1 MADTMRAWVVRDP
14 RPADEGPLELVE
26 REVPQPGPGEA
37 RIRVSVCGVCRTD
50 LHVAEGD
57 LSPQRDEVIPGHEV
71 VGVVDAVGEGTERFE
86 PGDRIGIPWL
96 RSTCGRCR
104 FCRRGDENLCV
115 EPRFTGWT
123 DNGGYAEY
131 AVAPEAYAYAI
142 PEGFD
147 DEQAAP
153 LLCAGI
159 VGYRALKR
167 ADLPPGGRLG
177 MYGFGASAHIVAQ
190 VALSAGAELYVVTR
204 SPDSQELARNLGAA
218 WVGGAGETP
227 PEKLD
232 AAIVF
237 APAGT
242 VVPDALEALD
252 RGGTL
257 SIAGI
262 HLSDI
267 PSLNY
272 DRHLFQERNVRSVTA
287 NNRAD
292 GEEFLRIAARIGGEL
307 TVTRY
312 EFGQADQALVDLAHG
327 RFAGVAALR
336 IAEG

>member
-1 MADTMRAWVVRDP
+1 MRAWVVADP
-14 RPADEGPLELVE
+14 RPAEDGPLRLVE
-26 REVPQPGPGEA
+26 RDVPRPGPGET
-37 RIRVSVCGVCRTD
+37 RIRVSACGMCRTD

-57 LSPQRDEVIPGHEV
+57 LPRRRDEVVPGHEV
-71 VGVVDAVGEGTERFE
+71 VGVVDAVGEGSERFE
-86 PGDRIGIPWL
+86 VGDRIGIPWL
-96 RSTCGRCR
+96 RRTCRRCR

-123 DNGGYAEY
+123 DDGGYAEY
-131 AVAPEAYAYAI
+131 AVVPEAYAYAI

-204 SPDSQELARNLGAA
+204 SPDSQELARGLGAA
-218 WVGGAGETP
+218 WVGGEGETP

-237 APAGT
+237 APAGR
-242 VVPDALEALD
+242 VVSDALAALD
-252 RGGTL
+252 RGGTVSL
-257 SIAGI
+257 AGI

-272 DRHLFQERNVRSVTA
+272 DRHLFHERNLRSVTA
-287 NNRAD
+287 NVRAD

-312 EFGQADQALVDLAHG
+312 PFEQADRALMDLARG
-327 RFAGVAALR
+327 RFAGVAVLG
-336 IAEG
+336 IADG

>member
-1 MADTMRAWVVRDP
+1 MRAWVVKSP
-14 RPADEGPLELVE
+14 RPAEEGPLELVE
-26 REVPQPGPGEA
+26 REVQQPGPGEV

-57 LSPQRDEVIPGHEV
+57 LPPRRDEVVPGHEV
-71 VGVVDAVGEGTERFE
+71 IGIVDAVGEGTERFNS
-86 PGDRIGIPWL
+86 GDRIGIAWL
-96 RSTCGRCR
+96 RWTCGRCR
-104 FCRRGDENLCV
+104 FCRRGEENLCV

-123 DNGGYAEY
+123 DDGGYAEY
-131 AVAPEAYAYAI
+131 AVAAEAYAYAM
-142 PEGFD
+142 PEDFE

-177 MYGFGASAHIVAQ
+177 MYGFGASAHIVGQ

-204 SPDSQELARNLGAA
+204 SPGSQDLARRLGAV
-218 WVGGAGETP
+218 WVGGSGDRP

-237 APAGT
+237 APAGD
-242 VVPDALEALD
+242 VVPEALEALD

-257 SIAGI
+257 AVAGI

-267 PSLNY
+267 PTLNY
-272 DRHLFQERNVRSVTA
+272 DRHLFHERNLRSVTT
-287 NNRAD
+287 NTRAD
-292 GEEFLRIAARIGGEL
+292 GEEFLRLAARIGVEL
-307 TVTRY
+307 TVNGY
-312 EFGQADQALVDLAHG
+312 PFDHADRALADLAHS

-336 IAEG
+336 MTHG

>member
-1 MADTMRAWVVRDP
+1 A
-14 RPADEGPLELVE
+14 PLELVE
-26 REVPQPGPGEA
+26 RDVPYPGPGEA

-57 LSPQRDEVIPGHEV
+57 LPPRRDEVVPGHEV
-71 VGVVDAVGEGTERFE
+71 VGFVDAVGEGSERFE
-86 PGDRIGIPWL
+86 VGDRIGIPWL
-96 RSTCGRCR
+96 RRTCGRCR

-115 EPRFTGWT
+115 DPRFTGWT
-123 DNGGYAEY
+123 DDGGYAEY
-131 AVAPEAYAYAI
+131 AVVPEAYAYTI

-204 SPDSQELARNLGAA
+204 SHGSQELARNLGAA
-218 WVGGAGETP
+218 WVGGEGELP

-237 APAGT
+237 APVGT
-242 VVPDALEALD
+242 VVPDALAALD

-262 HLSDI
+262 HMTDI

-272 DRHLFQERNVRSVTA
+272 DRHLFQERNLRSVSA
-287 NNRAD
+287 NTRAD

-307 TVTRY
+307 TVTSY
-312 EFGQADQALVDLAHG
+312 PFEQADQALVDLARG
-327 RFAGVAALR
+327 RFAGVAVLR
-336 IAEG
+336 IADG

>member
-1 MADTMRAWVVRDP
+1 MMRAWVVTTP
-14 RPADEGPLELVE
+14 RPVDEGPLEFVE
-26 REVPQPGPGEA
+26 RELPQPGPGEV

-57 LSPQRDEVIPGHEV
+57 LPPRRDTVVPGHEV
-71 VGVVDAVGEGTERFE
+71 IGAVDAVGADTERFN
-86 PGDRIGIPWL
+86 PGDRIGIAWL
-96 RSTCGRCR
+96 RWTCGRCR
-104 FCRRGDENLCV
+104 FCRRGDENLCL

-123 DNGGYAEY
+123 DDGGYAEY
-131 AVAPEAYAYAI
+131 ALVPEAYAYAV
-142 PEGFD
+142 PEDFD

-204 SPDSQELARNLGAA
+204 SQESQDLARSLGAV
-218 WVGGAGETP
+218 WVGGSGETP

-232 AAIVF
+232 SAIVF
-237 APAGT
+237 APAGR
-242 VVPDALEALD
+242 VVPEALEALD

-257 SIAGI
+257 SLAGI
-262 HLSDI
+262 HLTDI

-272 DRHLFQERNVRSVTA
+272 DRHLFHERNLRSVTA
-287 NNRAD
+287 NTRAD

-307 TVTRY
+307 TVTSY
-312 EFGQADQALVDLAHG
+312 PFNQADQALADLAHG
-327 RFAGVAALR
+327 RYAGVAALR
-336 IAEG
+336 IGDG

>member
-1 MADTMRAWVVRDP
+1 MRAWVVKSP
-14 RPADEGPLELVE
+14 RPADDGPLELVE
-26 REVPQPGPGEA
+26 RDVPQPGPGEV

-57 LSPQRDEVIPGHEV
+57 LPLRRDEVVPGHEV
-71 VGVVDAVGEGTERFE
+71 IGIVDAVGEGTERFN
-86 PGDRIGIPWL
+86 PGDRIGIAWL
-96 RSTCGRCR
+96 RWTCGRCR

-123 DNGGYAEY
+123 DDGGYAEY
-131 AVAPEAYAYAI
+131 AVVSEAYAYAM
-142 PEGFD
+142 PEDFE

-204 SPDSQELARNLGAA
+204 SPGSQDLARRLGAV
-218 WVGGAGETP
+218 WVGGSGETP

-232 AAIVF
+232 AAILF
-237 APAGT
+237 APAGQL
-242 VVPDALEALD
+242 VPEALEALD

-257 SIAGI
+257 SLAGI

-272 DRHLFQERNVRSVTA
+272 DRHLFHERNLRSVTA
-287 NNRAD
+287 NTRAD
-292 GEEFLRIAARIGGEL
+292 GEEFLRIAARVGSEL
-307 TVTRY
+307 TVKGYRF
-312 EFGQADQALVDLAHG
+312 EQADQALADLAHS

-336 IAEG
+336 MREGP